1 MSKVGINTGS
11 APNAGDG
18 SSLLAGANAIND
30 NFNELYALLGDGST
44 LVSGVATVTGGDIDV
59 TGIVT
64 ASNFSGSGAGLT
76 SLQSPQLTGAL
87 PAIDGKSLTGIVT
100 SIVAGTNISV
110 SGSGTGSVTVSASG
124 GGASGNTVVIKDD
137 GSTVGAAGTI
147 NFGTGV
153 AVSGL
158 SAGIVTVTA
167 SGGSGGVWSSNAAG
181 INTSAKVGIGTTTA
195 DSFYELEV
203 QGNANITGFLTATT
217 LRGAVIGDV
226 TGNASSA
233 TLAVNAQ
240 GLSGTPSVN
249 VTAVNATGFS
259 TFTNN
264 VQLRSS
270 DGTPGRLD
278 YYCEVSNAH
287 YTRIQAAPHAQ
298 YSGNVTAV
306 LPTISG
312 DLVVG
317 DTATAI
323 NQSVNTTGVITA
335 TSFDGSNVLKS
346 RTTVTG
352 STGSIANNAIGN
364 VDITG
369 FKSYGLIQV
378 GLSTAGWLRIYT
390 DNAARVNDV
399 NRSVGEDPT
408 PGDGVIADIVTTG
421 VSTTKNIT
429 PFTLGGNLDSP
440 VSDKIYI
447 AVTNLSGTTQ
457 AISANLTILKLEV

>member
-100 SIVAGTNISV
+100 TIVAGTNISV
-110 SGSGTGSVTVSASG
+110 SGNGTGSVTVSASG

-233 TLAVNAQ
+233 TQLQTARNIGGVSFNGTAAINLPGVNIAGNQ
-240 GLSGTPSVN
+240 NTSGTAANLSGTPNISVGT
-249 VTAVNATGFS
+249 VA
-259 TFTNN
+259 
-264 VQLRSS
+264 SS
-270 DGTPGRLD
+270 DIT
-278 YYCEVSNAH
+278 S
-287 YTRIQAAPHAQ
+287 
-298 YSGNVTAV
+298 
-306 LPTISG
+306 
-312 DLVVG
+312 
-317 DTATAI
+317 
-323 NQSVNTTGVITA
+323 TGVVTA

-352 STGSIANNAIGN
+352 STGSIANNVIGN

-390 DNAARVNDV
+390 DNTARANDV

-429 PFTLGGNLDSP
+429 PFTLGGNLDNP
-440 VSDKIYI
+440 VSDKIYV
-447 AVTNLSGTTQ
+447 AVTNQSGTTQ
-457 AISANLTILKLEV
+457 AISVNLTILKLEV

>member
-76 SLQSPQLTGAL
+76 SLPSTQLTGSL

-100 SIVAGTNISV
+100 TIVAGTNISV
-110 SGSGTGSVTVSASG
+110 SGNGTGSVTVSASG

-233 TLAVNAQ
+233 TQLQTARNIGGVSFNGTAAISLPGVNIAGNQ
-240 GLSGTPSVN
+240 NTSGTAANLSGTPNITVGT
-249 VTAVNATGFS
+249 VA
-259 TFTNN
+259 
-264 VQLRSS
+264 SS
-270 DGTPGRLD
+270 DIT
-278 YYCEVSNAH
+278 S
-287 YTRIQAAPHAQ
+287 
-298 YSGNVTAV
+298 
-306 LPTISG
+306 
-312 DLVVG
+312 
-317 DTATAI
+317 
-323 NQSVNTTGVITA
+323 TGVVTA

-352 STGSIANNAIGN
+352 STASIANNAIGN

-390 DNAARVNDV
+390 DNTARANDV

-421 VSTTKNIT
+421 LSTTKNIT

-440 VSDKIYI
+440 VSDTIYI

>member
-76 SLQSPQLTGAL
+76 SLQSPQLTGSL

-100 SIVAGTNISV
+100 TIVAGTNISV
-110 SGSGTGSVTVSASG
+110 SGNGTGSVTVSASG

-153 AVSGL
+153 AVSAL

-233 TLAVNAQ
+233 TQLQTARNIGGVSFNGTSAIDLPGVNIAGNQ
-240 GLSGTPSVN
+240 NTSGTAANLSGTPNITVGT
-249 VTAVNATGFS
+249 VA
-259 TFTNN
+259 
-264 VQLRSS
+264 SS
-270 DGTPGRLD
+270 DIT
-278 YYCEVSNAH
+278 S
-287 YTRIQAAPHAQ
+287 
-298 YSGNVTAV
+298 
-306 LPTISG
+306 
-312 DLVVG
+312 
-317 DTATAI
+317 
-323 NQSVNTTGVITA
+323 TGVVTA

-346 RTTVTG
+346 RITVTG
-352 STGSIANNAIGN
+352 STPSIANNGIGN
-364 VDITG
+364 TDISG

-390 DNAARVNDV
+390 DNAARANDV

-421 VSTTKNIT
+421 LSTTKNIT
-429 PFTLGGNLDSP
+429 PFTLGGNLDNP
-440 VSDKIYI
+440 VSDKIYV
-447 AVTNLSGTTQ
+447 AVTNQSGTTQ
-457 AISANLTILKLEV
+457 AISVNLTILKLEV

>member
-18 SSLLAGANAIND
+18 SSLLAGANAINA
-30 NFNELYALLGDGST
+30 NFNELYTLLGDGST

-87 PAIDGKSLTGIVT
+87 PAIDGKALTGIVT
-100 SIVAGTNISV
+100 TIVAGTNISV
-110 SGSGTGSVTVSASG
+110 SGNGTGSVTVSASG

-153 AVSGL
+153 AVSAL

-233 TLAVNAQ
+233 TQLQTARNIGGVSFNGTSAINLPGVNIAGNQ
-240 GLSGTPSVN
+240 NTSGTAANLSGTPNITVGT
-249 VTAVNATGFS
+249 VA
-259 TFTNN
+259 
-264 VQLRSS
+264 SS
-270 DGTPGRLD
+270 DIT
-278 YYCEVSNAH
+278 S
-287 YTRIQAAPHAQ
+287 
-298 YSGNVTAV
+298 
-306 LPTISG
+306 
-312 DLVVG
+312 
-317 DTATAI
+317 
-323 NQSVNTTGVITA
+323 TGVVTA

-352 STGSIANNAIGN
+352 STPSIANNGIGN
-364 VDITG
+364 TDISG

-390 DNAARVNDV
+390 DNAARANDV

-421 VSTTKNIT
+421 LSTTKNIT
-429 PFTLGGNLDSP
+429 PFTLGGNLDNP
-440 VSDKIYI
+440 VSDKIYV
-447 AVTNLSGTTQ
+447 AVTNQSGTTQ
-457 AISANLTILKLEV
+457 AISVNLTILKLEV

>member
-18 SSLLAGANAIND
+18 SSLLAGANAINA
-30 NFNELYALLGDGST
+30 NFNELYTLLGDGST

-100 SIVAGTNISV
+100 TIVAGTNISV
-110 SGSGTGSVTVSASG
+110 SGNGTGSVTVSASG

-153 AVSGL
+153 AVSAL

-233 TLAVNAQ
+233 TQLQTARNIGGVSFNGTSAINLPGVNIAGNQ
-240 GLSGTPSVN
+240 NTSGTAANLSGTPNITVGT
-249 VTAVNATGFS
+249 VA
-259 TFTNN
+259 
-264 VQLRSS
+264 SS
-270 DGTPGRLD
+270 DIT
-278 YYCEVSNAH
+278 S
-287 YTRIQAAPHAQ
+287 
-298 YSGNVTAV
+298 
-306 LPTISG
+306 
-312 DLVVG
+312 
-317 DTATAI
+317 
-323 NQSVNTTGVITA
+323 TGVVTA

-352 STGSIANNAIGN
+352 STPSIANNGIGN
-364 VDITG
+364 TDISG

-390 DNAARVNDV
+390 DNTARANDV

-421 VSTTKNIT
+421 LSTTKNIT
-429 PFTLGGNLDSP
+429 PFTLGGNLDNP
-440 VSDKIYI
+440 VSDKIYV
-447 AVTNLSGTTQ
+447 AVTNQSGTTQ
-457 AISANLTILKLEV
+457 AISVNLTILKLEV

>member
-100 SIVAGTNISV
+100 TIVAGTNISV
-110 SGSGTGSVTVSASG
+110 SGNGTGSVTVSASG

-233 TLAVNAQ
+233 TQLQTARNIGGVSFNGTAAISLPGVNIAGNQ
-240 GLSGTPSVN
+240 NTSGTAANLSGTPNITVGT
-249 VTAVNATGFS
+249 VA
-259 TFTNN
+259 
-264 VQLRSS
+264 SS
-270 DGTPGRLD
+270 DIT
-278 YYCEVSNAH
+278 S
-287 YTRIQAAPHAQ
+287 
-298 YSGNVTAV
+298 
-306 LPTISG
+306 
-312 DLVVG
+312 
-317 DTATAI
+317 
-323 NQSVNTTGVITA
+323 TGVVTA

-352 STGSIANNAIGN
+352 STPSIANNGIGN
-364 VDITG
+364 TDITG

-390 DNAARVNDV
+390 DNAARANDV

-421 VSTTKNIT
+421 LSTTKNIT
-429 PFTLGGNLDSP
+429 PFTLGGNLDNP
-440 VSDKIYI
+440 VSDKIYV
-447 AVTNLSGTTQ
+447 AVTNQSGTTQ
-457 AISANLTILKLEV
+457 AISVNLTILKLEV

>member
-18 SSLLAGANAIND
+18 SSLLAGANAINA
-30 NFNELYALLGDGST
+30 NFNELYSLLGDGST

-100 SIVAGTNISV
+100 TIVAGTNISV
-110 SGSGTGSVTVSASG
+110 SGNGTGSVTVSASG

-226 TGNASSA
+226 TGNVTGNVSGGSINVPDGTLLSVGNDDDLEIYHTGGSNSFIKSNTNDLQIQSDTTKIYDKTGTQIIAGFTKGSSVGITTVGILTAYNDVAVGSAINMYASS
-233 TLAVNAQ
+233 
-240 GLSGTPSVN
+240 GI
-249 VTAVNATGFS
+249 
-259 TFTNN
+259 
-264 VQLRSS
+264 
-270 DGTPGRLD
+270 
-278 YYCEVSNAH
+278 VS
-287 YTRIQAAPHAQ
+287 
-298 YSGNVTAV
+298 
-306 LPTISG
+306 
-312 DLVVG
+312 
-317 DTATAI
+317 
-323 NQSVNTTGVITA
+323 A

-421 VSTTKNIT
+421 LSTTKNIT
-429 PFTLGGNLDSP
+429 PFTLGGNLDNP
-440 VSDKIYI
+440 VSDKIYV
-447 AVTNLSGTTQ
+447 AVTNQSGTTQ
-457 AISANLTILKLEV
+457 AISVNLTILKLEV

>member
-18 SSLLAGANAIND
+18 SSLLAGANAINA
-30 NFNELYALLGDGST
+30 NFNELYSLLGDGST

-76 SLQSPQLTGAL
+76 SLQSPQLTGSL

-100 SIVAGTNISV
+100 TIVAGTNISV
-110 SGSGTGSVTVSASG
+110 SGNGTGSVTVSASG

-153 AVSGL
+153 AVSTL

-233 TLAVNAQ
+233 TQLQTARNIGGVSFNGTSAINLPGVNIAGNQ
-240 GLSGTPSVN
+240 NTSGTAANLSGTPNITVGT
-249 VTAVNATGFS
+249 VA
-259 TFTNN
+259 
-264 VQLRSS
+264 SS
-270 DGTPGRLD
+270 DIT
-278 YYCEVSNAH
+278 S
-287 YTRIQAAPHAQ
+287 
-298 YSGNVTAV
+298 
-306 LPTISG
+306 
-312 DLVVG
+312 
-317 DTATAI
+317 
-323 NQSVNTTGVITA
+323 TGVVTA

-346 RTTVTG
+346 RTIVTG
-352 STGSIANNAIGN
+352 STPSIANNGIGN
-364 VDITG
+364 TDISG

-390 DNAARVNDV
+390 DNAARANDV

-421 VSTTKNIT
+421 LSTTKNIT
-429 PFTLGGNLDSP
+429 PFTLGGNLDNP
-440 VSDKIYI
+440 VSDKIYV
-447 AVTNLSGTTQ
+447 AVTNQSGTTQ
-457 AISANLTILKLEV
+457 AISVNLTILKLEV

>member
-18 SSLLAGANAIND
+18 SSLLAGANAINA
-30 NFNELYALLGDGST
+30 NFNELYTLLGDGST

-76 SLQSPQLTGAL
+76 SLPSTQLTGSL

-100 SIVAGTNISV
+100 TIVAGTNISV
-110 SGSGTGSVTVSASG
+110 SGNGTGSVTVSASG

-233 TLAVNAQ
+233 TQLQTARNIGGVSFNGTSAINLPGVNIAGNQ
-240 GLSGTPSVN
+240 DTSGTAANLSGAPNITVGT
-249 VTAVNATGFS
+249 VA
-259 TFTNN
+259 
-264 VQLRSS
+264 SS
-270 DGTPGRLD
+270 DIT
-278 YYCEVSNAH
+278 S
-287 YTRIQAAPHAQ
+287 
-298 YSGNVTAV
+298 
-306 LPTISG
+306 
-312 DLVVG
+312 
-317 DTATAI
+317 
-323 NQSVNTTGVITA
+323 TGVVTA

-352 STGSIANNAIGN
+352 STPSIANNGIGN
-364 VDITG
+364 TDISG

-390 DNAARVNDV
+390 DNAARANDV

-421 VSTTKNIT
+421 LSTTKNIT
-429 PFTLGGNLDSP
+429 PFTLGGNLDNP
-440 VSDKIYI
+440 VSDKIYV
-447 AVTNLSGTTQ
+447 AVTNQSGTTQ
-457 AISANLTILKLEV
+457 AISVNLTILKLEV

>member
-76 SLQSPQLTGAL
+76 SLQSPQLTGSL

-100 SIVAGTNISV
+100 TIVAGTNISV
-110 SGSGTGSVTVSASG
+110 SGNGTGSVTVSASG

-153 AVSGL
+153 AVSAL

-217 LRGAVIGDV
+217 LRGSVIGDV

-233 TLAVNAQ
+233 TQLQTARNIGGVSFNGTSAINLPGVNIAGNQ
-240 GLSGTPSVN
+240 NTSGTDANLSVTPN
-249 VTAVNATGFS
+249 ITVGTVA
-259 TFTNN
+259 
-264 VQLRSS
+264 SS
-270 DGTPGRLD
+270 DIT
-278 YYCEVSNAH
+278 S
-287 YTRIQAAPHAQ
+287 
-298 YSGNVTAV
+298 
-306 LPTISG
+306 
-312 DLVVG
+312 
-317 DTATAI
+317 
-323 NQSVNTTGVITA
+323 TGVVTA

-346 RTTVTG
+346 RTIVTG
-352 STGSIANNAIGN
+352 STPSIANNGIGN
-364 VDITG
+364 TDISG

-390 DNAARVNDV
+390 DNAARANDV

-429 PFTLGGNLDSP
+429 PFTLGGNLDNP
-440 VSDKIYI
+440 VSDKIYV
-447 AVTNLSGTTQ
+447 AVTNQSGTTQ
-457 AISANLTILKLEV
+457 AISVNLTILKLEV

>member
-18 SSLLAGANAIND
+18 SSLLAGANAINA
-30 NFNELYALLGDGST
+30 NFNELYSLLGDGST

-76 SLQSPQLTGAL
+76 SLQSPQLTGSL

-100 SIVAGTNISV
+100 TIVAGTNISV
-110 SGSGTGSVTVSASG
+110 SGNGTGSVTVSASG

-153 AVSGL
+153 AVSAL

-233 TLAVNAQ
+233 TQLQTARNIGGVSFNGTAAISLPGVNIAGNQ
-240 GLSGTPSVN
+240 NTSGTAANLSGTPNITVGT
-249 VTAVNATGFS
+249 VA
-259 TFTNN
+259 
-264 VQLRSS
+264 SS
-270 DGTPGRLD
+270 DIT
-278 YYCEVSNAH
+278 S
-287 YTRIQAAPHAQ
+287 
-298 YSGNVTAV
+298 
-306 LPTISG
+306 
-312 DLVVG
+312 
-317 DTATAI
+317 
-323 NQSVNTTGVITA
+323 TGVVTA

-352 STGSIANNAIGN
+352 STPSIANNGIGN
-364 VDITG
+364 TDISG

-390 DNAARVNDV
+390 DNAARANDV

-429 PFTLGGNLDSP
+429 PFTLGGNLDNP
-440 VSDKIYI
+440 VSDKIYV
-447 AVTNLSGTTQ
+447 AVTNQSGTTQ
-457 AISANLTILKLEV
+457 AISVNLTILKLEV

>member
-18 SSLLAGANAIND
+18 SSLLAGANAINA
-30 NFNELYALLGDGST
+30 NFNELYTLLGDGST

-76 SLQSPQLTGAL
+76 SLQSPQLTGSL

-100 SIVAGTNISV
+100 TIVAGTNISV
-110 SGSGTGSVTVSASG
+110 SGNGTGSVTVSASG

-153 AVSGL
+153 AVSAL

-233 TLAVNAQ
+233 TQLQTARNIGGVSFNGTSAINLPGVNIAGNQ
-240 GLSGTPSVN
+240 NTSGTAANLSGTPNITVGT
-249 VTAVNATGFS
+249 VA
-259 TFTNN
+259 
-264 VQLRSS
+264 SS
-270 DGTPGRLD
+270 DIT
-278 YYCEVSNAH
+278 S
-287 YTRIQAAPHAQ
+287 
-298 YSGNVTAV
+298 
-306 LPTISG
+306 
-312 DLVVG
+312 
-317 DTATAI
+317 
-323 NQSVNTTGVITA
+323 TGVVTA

-346 RTTVTG
+346 RTIVTG
-352 STGSIANNAIGN
+352 STPSIANNGIGN
-364 VDITG
+364 TDISG

-390 DNAARVNDV
+390 DNAARANDV

-421 VSTTKNIT
+421 LSTTKNIT
-429 PFTLGGNLDSP
+429 PFTLGGNLDNP
-440 VSDKIYI
+440 VSDKIYV
-447 AVTNLSGTTQ
+447 AVTNQSGTTQ
-457 AISANLTILKLEV
+457 AISVNLTILKLEV

>member
-76 SLQSPQLTGAL
+76 SLQSPQLTGSL

-100 SIVAGTNISV
+100 TIVAGTNISV
-110 SGSGTGSVTVSASG
+110 SGNGTGSVTVSASG

-233 TLAVNAQ
+233 TQLQTARNIGGVSFNGTAAISLPGVNIAGNQ
-240 GLSGTPSVN
+240 NTSGTAANLSGTPNITVGT
-249 VTAVNATGFS
+249 VA
-259 TFTNN
+259 
-264 VQLRSS
+264 SS
-270 DGTPGRLD
+270 DIT
-278 YYCEVSNAH
+278 S
-287 YTRIQAAPHAQ
+287 
-298 YSGNVTAV
+298 
-306 LPTISG
+306 
-312 DLVVG
+312 
-317 DTATAI
+317 
-323 NQSVNTTGVITA
+323 TGVVTA

-352 STGSIANNAIGN
+352 STASIANNAIGN

-390 DNAARVNDV
+390 DNAARANDV

-421 VSTTKNIT
+421 LSTTKNIT
-429 PFTLGGNLDSP
+429 PFTLGGNLDNP
-440 VSDKIYI
+440 VSDKIYV
-447 AVTNLSGTTQ
+447 AVTNQSGTTQ
-457 AISANLTILKLEV
+457 AISVNLTILKLEV

>member
-18 SSLLAGANAIND
+18 SSLLAGANAINA
-30 NFNELYALLGDGST
+30 NFNELYSLLGDGST

-76 SLQSPQLTGAL
+76 SLQSPQLTGSL

-100 SIVAGTNISV
+100 TIVAGTNISV
-110 SGSGTGSVTVSASG
+110 SGNGTGSVTVSASG

-153 AVSGL
+153 AVSAL

-233 TLAVNAQ
+233 TQLQTARNIGGVSFNGTAPINLPGVNIAGNQ
-240 GLSGTPSVN
+240 NTSGTAANLSGTPNITVGT
-249 VTAVNATGFS
+249 VA
-259 TFTNN
+259 
-264 VQLRSS
+264 SS
-270 DGTPGRLD
+270 DIT
-278 YYCEVSNAH
+278 S
-287 YTRIQAAPHAQ
+287 
-298 YSGNVTAV
+298 
-306 LPTISG
+306 
-312 DLVVG
+312 
-317 DTATAI
+317 
-323 NQSVNTTGVITA
+323 TGVVTA

-346 RTTVTG
+346 RTIVTG
-352 STGSIANNAIGN
+352 STPSIANNGIGN
-364 VDITG
+364 TDISG

-390 DNAARVNDV
+390 DNAARANDV

-421 VSTTKNIT
+421 LSTTKNIT
-429 PFTLGGNLDSP
+429 PFTLGGNLDNP
-440 VSDKIYI
+440 VSDKIYV
-447 AVTNLSGTTQ
+447 AVTNQSGTTQ
-457 AISANLTILKLEV
+457 AISVNLTILKLEV

>member
-18 SSLLAGANAIND
+18 SSLLAGANAINA
-30 NFNELYALLGDGST
+30 NFNELYTLLGDGST

-76 SLQSPQLTGAL
+76 SLPSTQLTGSL

-100 SIVAGTNISV
+100 TIVAGTNISV
-110 SGSGTGSVTVSASG
+110 SGNGTGSVTVSASG
-124 GGASGNTVVIKDD
+124 GGASGNTVVVKDD

-153 AVSGL
+153 AVSAL

-233 TLAVNAQ
+233 TQLQTARNIGGVSFNGTSAINLPGVNIAGNQ
-240 GLSGTPSVN
+240 NTSGTAAGLSGTPNITVGT
-249 VTAVNATGFS
+249 VA
-259 TFTNN
+259 
-264 VQLRSS
+264 SS
-270 DGTPGRLD
+270 DIT
-278 YYCEVSNAH
+278 S
-287 YTRIQAAPHAQ
+287 
-298 YSGNVTAV
+298 
-306 LPTISG
+306 
-312 DLVVG
+312 
-317 DTATAI
+317 
-323 NQSVNTTGVITA
+323 TGVVTA

-390 DNAARVNDV
+390 DNAARANDV

-421 VSTTKNIT
+421 LSTTKNIT
-429 PFTLGGNLDSP
+429 PFTLGGNLDNP
-440 VSDKIYI
+440 VSDKIYV
-447 AVTNLSGTTQ
+447 AVTNQSGTTQ
-457 AISANLTILKLEV
+457 AISVNLTILKLEV

>member
-76 SLQSPQLTGAL
+76 SLQSPQLTGSL

-100 SIVAGTNISV
+100 TIVAGTNISV
-110 SGSGTGSVTVSASG
+110 SGNGTGSVTVSASG

-233 TLAVNAQ
+233 TQLQTARNIGGVSFNGTSAINLPGVNIAGNQ
-240 GLSGTPSVN
+240 NTSGTAANLSGTPNITVGT
-249 VTAVNATGFS
+249 VA
-259 TFTNN
+259 
-264 VQLRSS
+264 SS
-270 DGTPGRLD
+270 DIT
-278 YYCEVSNAH
+278 S
-287 YTRIQAAPHAQ
+287 
-298 YSGNVTAV
+298 
-306 LPTISG
+306 
-312 DLVVG
+312 
-317 DTATAI
+317 
-323 NQSVNTTGVITA
+323 TGVVTA

-352 STGSIANNAIGN
+352 STPSIANNGIGN
-364 VDITG
+364 TDISG

-390 DNAARVNDV
+390 DNAARANDV

-421 VSTTKNIT
+421 LSTTKNIT
-429 PFTLGGNLDSP
+429 PFTLGGNLDNP
-440 VSDKIYI
+440 VSDKIYV
-447 AVTNLSGTTQ
+447 AVTNQSGTTQ
-457 AISANLTILKLEV
+457 AISVNLTILKLEV

>member
-87 PAIDGKSLTGIVT
+87 PAIDGKALSGIVT
-100 SIVAGTNISV
+100 TLVAGTNISV
-110 SGSGTGSVTVSASG
+110 SGNGTGSVTISASG
-124 GGASGNTVVIKDD
+124 GGASGNTIVIKDD

-167 SGGSGGVWSSNAAG
+167 SGGGSGGVWSSNG
-181 INTSAKVGIGTTTA
+181 VGVNTTSKVGIATTTA
-195 DSFYELEV
+195 NAGYALFV
-203 QGNANITGFLTATT
+203 QGDAKVSGLVTATSFV
-217 LRGAVIGDV
+217 GAL

-233 TLAVNAQ
+233 TQLQTARNIGGVSFNGTAAINLPGVNIAGNQ
-240 GLSGTPSVN
+240 NTSGTAANLSGTPNISVGT
-249 VTAVNATGFS
+249 VA
-259 TFTNN
+259 
-264 VQLRSS
+264 SS
-270 DGTPGRLD
+270 DIT
-278 YYCEVSNAH
+278 S
-287 YTRIQAAPHAQ
+287 
-298 YSGNVTAV
+298 
-306 LPTISG
+306 
-312 DLVVG
+312 
-317 DTATAI
+317 
-323 NQSVNTTGVITA
+323 TGVVTA

-352 STGSIANNAIGN
+352 STASIANNAIGN

-390 DNAARVNDV
+390 DNTARANDV

-447 AVTNLSGTTQ
+447 AVTNLSGNTQ

>member
-76 SLQSPQLTGAL
+76 SLPSTQLTGSL

-100 SIVAGTNISV
+100 TIVAGTNISV
-110 SGSGTGSVTVSASG
+110 SGNGTGSVTVSASG

-233 TLAVNAQ
+233 TQLQTARNIGGVSFNGTAAISLPGVNIAGNQ
-240 GLSGTPSVN
+240 NTSGTAANLSGTPNITVGT
-249 VTAVNATGFS
+249 VA
-259 TFTNN
+259 
-264 VQLRSS
+264 SS
-270 DGTPGRLD
+270 DIT
-278 YYCEVSNAH
+278 S
-287 YTRIQAAPHAQ
+287 
-298 YSGNVTAV
+298 
-306 LPTISG
+306 
-312 DLVVG
+312 
-317 DTATAI
+317 
-323 NQSVNTTGVITA
+323 TGVVTA

-352 STGSIANNAIGN
+352 STGSITNNAIGN

-390 DNAARVNDV
+390 DNTARANDV

-429 PFTLGGNLDSP
+429 PFTLGGNLDNP
-440 VSDKIYI
+440 VSDKIYV
-447 AVTNLSGTTQ
+447 AVTNQSGTTQ
-457 AISANLTILKLEV
+457 AISVNLTILKLEV

>member
-76 SLQSPQLTGAL
+76 SLQSLQLTGAL

-100 SIVAGTNISV
+100 TIVAGTNISV
-110 SGSGTGSVTVSASG
+110 SGNGTGSVTVSASG

-153 AVSGL
+153 AVSAL

-233 TLAVNAQ
+233 TQLQTARNIGGVSFNGTAAISLPGVNIAGNQ
-240 GLSGTPSVN
+240 NTSGTAANLSGTPNITVGT
-249 VTAVNATGFS
+249 VA
-259 TFTNN
+259 
-264 VQLRSS
+264 SS
-270 DGTPGRLD
+270 DIT
-278 YYCEVSNAH
+278 S
-287 YTRIQAAPHAQ
+287 
-298 YSGNVTAV
+298 
-306 LPTISG
+306 
-312 DLVVG
+312 
-317 DTATAI
+317 
-323 NQSVNTTGVITA
+323 TGVVTA

-352 STGSIANNAIGN
+352 STPSIANNGIGN
-364 VDITG
+364 TDISG

-390 DNAARVNDV
+390 DNAARANDV

-429 PFTLGGNLDSP
+429 PFTLGGNLDNP
-440 VSDKIYI
+440 VSDKIYV
-447 AVTNLSGTTQ
+447 AVTNQSGTTQ
-457 AISANLTILKLEV
+457 AISVNLTILKLEV

>member
-18 SSLLAGANAIND
+18 SSLLAGANAINA
-30 NFNELYALLGDGST
+30 NFNELYSLLGDGST

-76 SLQSPQLTGAL
+76 SLQSPQLTGSL

-100 SIVAGTNISV
+100 TIVAGTNISV
-110 SGSGTGSVTVSASG
+110 SGNGTGSVTVSASG
-124 GGASGNTVVIKDD
+124 GGASGNTVIVKDD

-153 AVSGL
+153 AVSAL

-233 TLAVNAQ
+233 TQLQTARNIGGVSFNGTSAINLPGVNIAGNQ
-240 GLSGTPSVN
+240 NTSGTAANLSGTPNITVGT
-249 VTAVNATGFS
+249 VA
-259 TFTNN
+259 
-264 VQLRSS
+264 SS
-270 DGTPGRLD
+270 DIT
-278 YYCEVSNAH
+278 S
-287 YTRIQAAPHAQ
+287 
-298 YSGNVTAV
+298 
-306 LPTISG
+306 
-312 DLVVG
+312 
-317 DTATAI
+317 
-323 NQSVNTTGVITA
+323 TGVVTA

-346 RTTVTG
+346 RTIVTG
-352 STGSIANNAIGN
+352 STPSIANNGIGN
-364 VDITG
+364 TDISG

-390 DNAARVNDV
+390 DSTARANDV

-421 VSTTKNIT
+421 LSTTKNIT
-429 PFTLGGNLDSP
+429 PFTLGGNLDNP
-440 VSDKIYI
+440 VSDKIYV
-447 AVTNLSGTTQ
+447 AVTNQSGTTQ
-457 AISANLTILKLEV
+457 AISVNLTILKLEV

>member
-18 SSLLAGANAIND
+18 SSLLAGANAINA
-30 NFNELYALLGDGST
+30 NFNELYTLLGDGST

-76 SLQSPQLTGAL
+76 SLQSPQLTGSL

-100 SIVAGTNISV
+100 TIVAGTNISV
-110 SGSGTGSVTVSASG
+110 SGNGTGSVTVSASG

-153 AVSGL
+153 AVSAL

-233 TLAVNAQ
+233 TQLQTARNIGGVSFNGTSAINLPGVNIAGNQ
-240 GLSGTPSVN
+240 NTSGTAANLSGTPNITVGT
-249 VTAVNATGFS
+249 VA
-259 TFTNN
+259 
-264 VQLRSS
+264 SS
-270 DGTPGRLD
+270 DIT
-278 YYCEVSNAH
+278 S
-287 YTRIQAAPHAQ
+287 
-298 YSGNVTAV
+298 
-306 LPTISG
+306 
-312 DLVVG
+312 
-317 DTATAI
+317 
-323 NQSVNTTGVITA
+323 TGVVTA

-352 STGSIANNAIGN
+352 STPSIANNGIGN
-364 VDITG
+364 TDISG

-390 DNAARVNDV
+390 DNAARANDV

-421 VSTTKNIT
+421 LSTTKNIT
-429 PFTLGGNLDSP
+429 PFTLGGNLDNP
-440 VSDKIYI
+440 VSDKIYV
-447 AVTNLSGTTQ
+447 AVTNQSGTTQ
-457 AISANLTILKLEV
+457 AISVNLTILKLEV

>member
-87 PAIDGKSLTGIVT
+87 PAIDGKALTGIVT
-100 SIVAGTNISV
+100 TIVAGTNISV
-110 SGSGTGSVTVSASG
+110 SGNGTGSVTVSASG

-153 AVSGL
+153 AVSAL

-233 TLAVNAQ
+233 TQLQTARNIGGVSFNGTSAINLPGVNIAGNQ
-240 GLSGTPSVN
+240 NTSGTAANLSGTPNITVGT
-249 VTAVNATGFS
+249 VA
-259 TFTNN
+259 
-264 VQLRSS
+264 SS
-270 DGTPGRLD
+270 DIT
-278 YYCEVSNAH
+278 S
-287 YTRIQAAPHAQ
+287 
-298 YSGNVTAV
+298 
-306 LPTISG
+306 
-312 DLVVG
+312 
-317 DTATAI
+317 
-323 NQSVNTTGVITA
+323 TGVVTA

-346 RTTVTG
+346 RTIVTG

-390 DNAARVNDV
+390 DNAARANDV

-440 VSDKIYI
+440 VSDTIYI

>member
-18 SSLLAGANAIND
+18 SSLLAGANAINA
-30 NFNELYALLGDGST
+30 NFNELYSLLGDGST

-76 SLQSPQLTGAL
+76 SLQSPQLTGSL
-87 PAIDGKSLTGIVT
+87 PAIDGKSLSGIVT
-100 SIVAGTNISV
+100 TIVAGTNISV
-110 SGSGTGSVTVSASG
+110 SGNGTGSVTVSASG

-153 AVSGL
+153 AVSAL

-233 TLAVNAQ
+233 TQLQTARNIGGVSFNGTSAINLPGVNIAGNQ
-240 GLSGTPSVN
+240 NTSGTAANLSGTPNITVGT
-249 VTAVNATGFS
+249 VA
-259 TFTNN
+259 
-264 VQLRSS
+264 SS
-270 DGTPGRLD
+270 DIT
-278 YYCEVSNAH
+278 S
-287 YTRIQAAPHAQ
+287 
-298 YSGNVTAV
+298 
-306 LPTISG
+306 
-312 DLVVG
+312 
-317 DTATAI
+317 
-323 NQSVNTTGVITA
+323 TGVVTA

-352 STGSIANNAIGN
+352 STASIANNAIGN

-390 DNAARVNDV
+390 DNTARANDV

-421 VSTTKNIT
+421 LSTTKNIT
-429 PFTLGGNLDSP
+429 PFTLGGNLDNP
-440 VSDKIYI
+440 VSDKIYV
-447 AVTNLSGTTQ
+447 AVTNQSGTTQ
-457 AISANLTILKLEV
+457 AISVNLTILKLEV

>member
-18 SSLLAGANAIND
+18 SSLLAGANAINA
-30 NFNELYALLGDGST
+30 NFNELYTLLGDGST

-100 SIVAGTNISV
+100 TIVAGTNISV
-110 SGSGTGSVTVSASG
+110 SGNGTGSVTVSASG

-233 TLAVNAQ
+233 TQLQTARNIGGVSFNGTSAINLPGVNIAGNQ
-240 GLSGTPSVN
+240 DTSGTAANLSGAPNITVGT
-249 VTAVNATGFS
+249 VA
-259 TFTNN
+259 
-264 VQLRSS
+264 SS
-270 DGTPGRLD
+270 DIT
-278 YYCEVSNAH
+278 S
-287 YTRIQAAPHAQ
+287 
-298 YSGNVTAV
+298 
-306 LPTISG
+306 
-312 DLVVG
+312 
-317 DTATAI
+317 
-323 NQSVNTTGVITA
+323 TGVVTA

-352 STGSIANNAIGN
+352 STPSIANNGIGN
-364 VDITG
+364 TDISG

-390 DNAARVNDV
+390 DNAARANDV

-421 VSTTKNIT
+421 LSTTKNIT
-429 PFTLGGNLDSP
+429 PFTLGGNLDNP
-440 VSDKIYI
+440 VSDKIYV
-447 AVTNLSGTTQ
+447 AVTNQSGTTQ
-457 AISANLTILKLEV
+457 AISVNLTILKLEV

>member
-76 SLQSPQLTGAL
+76 SLPSTQLTGSL

-100 SIVAGTNISV
+100 TIVAGTNISV
-110 SGSGTGSVTVSASG
+110 SGNGTGSVTVSASG

-153 AVSGL
+153 AVSAL

-233 TLAVNAQ
+233 TQLQTARNIGGVSFNGTAAISLPGVNIAGNQ
-240 GLSGTPSVN
+240 NTSGTAANLSGTPNITVGT
-249 VTAVNATGFS
+249 VA
-259 TFTNN
+259 
-264 VQLRSS
+264 SS
-270 DGTPGRLD
+270 DIT
-278 YYCEVSNAH
+278 S
-287 YTRIQAAPHAQ
+287 
-298 YSGNVTAV
+298 
-306 LPTISG
+306 
-312 DLVVG
+312 
-317 DTATAI
+317 
-323 NQSVNTTGVITA
+323 TGVVTA

-352 STGSIANNAIGN
+352 STPSIANNGIGN
-364 VDITG
+364 TDISG

-390 DNAARVNDV
+390 DNAARANDV

-421 VSTTKNIT
+421 LSTTKNIT
-429 PFTLGGNLDSP
+429 PFTLGGNLDNP
-440 VSDKIYI
+440 VSDKIYV
-447 AVTNLSGTTQ
+447 AVTNQSGTTQ
-457 AISANLTILKLEV
+457 AISVNLTILKLEV

>member
-100 SIVAGTNISV
+100 TIVAGTNISV
-110 SGSGTGSVTVSASG
+110 SGNGTGSVTVSASG

-233 TLAVNAQ
+233 TQLQTARNIGGVSFNGTAAISLPGVNIAGNQ
-240 GLSGTPSVN
+240 NTSGTAANLSGTPNITVGT
-249 VTAVNATGFS
+249 VA
-259 TFTNN
+259 
-264 VQLRSS
+264 SS
-270 DGTPGRLD
+270 DIT
-278 YYCEVSNAH
+278 S
-287 YTRIQAAPHAQ
+287 
-298 YSGNVTAV
+298 
-306 LPTISG
+306 
-312 DLVVG
+312 
-317 DTATAI
+317 
-323 NQSVNTTGVITA
+323 TGVVTA

-352 STGSIANNAIGN
+352 STGSITNNAIGN

-390 DNAARVNDV
+390 DNAARANDV

-421 VSTTKNIT
+421 LSTTKNIT

-440 VSDKIYI
+440 VSDTIYI

>member
-18 SSLLAGANAIND
+18 SSLLAGANAINA
-30 NFNELYALLGDGST
+30 NFNELYSLLGDGST

-76 SLQSPQLTGAL
+76 SLPSTQLTGSL

-100 SIVAGTNISV
+100 TIVAGTNISV
-110 SGSGTGSVTVSASG
+110 SGNGTGSVTVSASG

-153 AVSGL
+153 AVSAL

-233 TLAVNAQ
+233 TQLQTARNIGGVSFNGTSAINLPGVNIAGNQ
-240 GLSGTPSVN
+240 NTSGTAAGLSGTPNITVGT
-249 VTAVNATGFS
+249 VA
-259 TFTNN
+259 
-264 VQLRSS
+264 SS
-270 DGTPGRLD
+270 DIT
-278 YYCEVSNAH
+278 S
-287 YTRIQAAPHAQ
+287 
-298 YSGNVTAV
+298 
-306 LPTISG
+306 
-312 DLVVG
+312 
-317 DTATAI
+317 
-323 NQSVNTTGVITA
+323 TGVVTA

-346 RTTVTG
+346 RTIVTG
-352 STGSIANNAIGN
+352 STPSIANNGIGN
-364 VDITG
+364 TDISG

-390 DNAARVNDV
+390 DNAARANDV

-421 VSTTKNIT
+421 LSTTKNIT
-429 PFTLGGNLDSP
+429 PFTLGGNLDNP
-440 VSDKIYI
+440 VSDKIYV
-447 AVTNLSGTTQ
+447 AVTNQSGTTQ
-457 AISANLTILKLEV
+457 AISVNLTILKLEV

>member
-100 SIVAGTNISV
+100 TIVAGTNISV
-110 SGSGTGSVTVSASG
+110 SGNGTGSVTVSASG

-153 AVSGL
+153 AVSAL

-233 TLAVNAQ
+233 TQLQTARNIGGVSFNGTSAINLPGVNIAGNQ
-240 GLSGTPSVN
+240 NTSGTAANLSGAPNITVGT
-249 VTAVNATGFS
+249 VA
-259 TFTNN
+259 
-264 VQLRSS
+264 SS
-270 DGTPGRLD
+270 DIT
-278 YYCEVSNAH
+278 S
-287 YTRIQAAPHAQ
+287 
-298 YSGNVTAV
+298 
-306 LPTISG
+306 
-312 DLVVG
+312 
-317 DTATAI
+317 
-323 NQSVNTTGVITA
+323 TGVVTA

-346 RTTVTG
+346 RTIVTG

-390 DNAARVNDV
+390 DNTARANDV

-429 PFTLGGNLDSP
+429 PFTLGGNLDNP
-440 VSDKIYI
+440 VSDKIYV
-447 AVTNLSGTTQ
+447 AVTNQSGTNQ
-457 AISANLTILKLEV
+457 AISVNLTILKLEV

>member
-100 SIVAGTNISV
+100 TIVAGTNISV
-110 SGSGTGSVTVSASG
+110 SGNGTGSVTVSASG

-233 TLAVNAQ
+233 TQLQTARNIGGVSFNGTAAISLPGVNIAGNQ
-240 GLSGTPSVN
+240 NTSGTAANLSGTPNITVGT
-249 VTAVNATGFS
+249 VA
-259 TFTNN
+259 
-264 VQLRSS
+264 SS
-270 DGTPGRLD
+270 DIT
-278 YYCEVSNAH
+278 S
-287 YTRIQAAPHAQ
+287 
-298 YSGNVTAV
+298 
-306 LPTISG
+306 
-312 DLVVG
+312 
-317 DTATAI
+317 
-323 NQSVNTTGVITA
+323 TGVVTA

-352 STGSIANNAIGN
+352 STGSITNNAIGN

-390 DNAARVNDV
+390 DNAARANDV

-421 VSTTKNIT
+421 LSTTRNIT

-440 VSDKIYI
+440 VSDTIYI

>member
-76 SLQSPQLTGAL
+76 SLPSTQLTGSL

-100 SIVAGTNISV
+100 TIVAGTNISV
-110 SGSGTGSVTVSASG
+110 SGNGTGSVTVSASG

-233 TLAVNAQ
+233 TQLQTARNIGGVSFNGTSAINLPGVNIAGNQ
-240 GLSGTPSVN
+240 NTSGTAANLSGTPNITVGT
-249 VTAVNATGFS
+249 VA
-259 TFTNN
+259 
-264 VQLRSS
+264 SS
-270 DGTPGRLD
+270 DIT
-278 YYCEVSNAH
+278 S
-287 YTRIQAAPHAQ
+287 
-298 YSGNVTAV
+298 
-306 LPTISG
+306 
-312 DLVVG
+312 
-317 DTATAI
+317 
-323 NQSVNTTGVITA
+323 TGVVTA

-352 STGSIANNAIGN
+352 STPSIANNGIGN
-364 VDITG
+364 TDISG

-390 DNAARVNDV
+390 DNAARANDV

-421 VSTTKNIT
+421 LSTTKNIT
-429 PFTLGGNLDSP
+429 PFTLGGNLDNP
-440 VSDKIYI
+440 VSDKIYV
-447 AVTNLSGTTQ
+447 AVTNQSGTTQ
-457 AISANLTILKLEV
+457 AISVNLTILKLEV

>member
-18 SSLLAGANAIND
+18 SSLLAGANAINA
-30 NFNELYALLGDGST
+30 NFNELYSLLGDGST

-76 SLQSPQLTGAL
+76 SLPSTQLTGSL

-100 SIVAGTNISV
+100 TIVAGTNISV
-110 SGSGTGSVTVSASG
+110 SGNGTGSVTVSASG
-124 GGASGNTVVIKDD
+124 GGASGNTVVVKDD

-153 AVSGL
+153 AVSAL

-233 TLAVNAQ
+233 TQLQTARNIGGVSFNGTSAINLPGVNIAGNQ
-240 GLSGTPSVN
+240 NTSGTAANLSGTPNITVGT
-249 VTAVNATGFS
+249 VA
-259 TFTNN
+259 
-264 VQLRSS
+264 SS
-270 DGTPGRLD
+270 DIT
-278 YYCEVSNAH
+278 S
-287 YTRIQAAPHAQ
+287 
-298 YSGNVTAV
+298 
-306 LPTISG
+306 
-312 DLVVG
+312 
-317 DTATAI
+317 
-323 NQSVNTTGVITA
+323 TGVVTA

-352 STGSIANNAIGN
+352 STPSIANNGIGN
-364 VDITG
+364 TDISG

-390 DNAARVNDV
+390 DNTARANDV

-421 VSTTKNIT
+421 LSTTKNIT
-429 PFTLGGNLDSP
+429 PFTLGGNLDNP
-440 VSDKIYI
+440 VSDKIYV
-447 AVTNLSGTTQ
+447 AVTNQSGTTQ
-457 AISANLTILKLEV
+457 AISVNLTILKLEV

>member
-100 SIVAGTNISV
+100 TIVAGTNISV
-110 SGSGTGSVTVSASG
+110 SGNGTGSVTVSASG

-233 TLAVNAQ
+233 TQLQTARNIGGVSFNGTAAISLPGVNIAGNQ
-240 GLSGTPSVN
+240 NTSGTAANLSGTPNITVGT
-249 VTAVNATGFS
+249 VA
-259 TFTNN
+259 
-264 VQLRSS
+264 SS
-270 DGTPGRLD
+270 DIT
-278 YYCEVSNAH
+278 S
-287 YTRIQAAPHAQ
+287 
-298 YSGNVTAV
+298 
-306 LPTISG
+306 
-312 DLVVG
+312 
-317 DTATAI
+317 
-323 NQSVNTTGVITA
+323 TGVVTA

-352 STGSIANNAIGN
+352 STPSIANNGIGN
-364 VDITG
+364 TDISG

-390 DNAARVNDV
+390 DNAARANDV

-421 VSTTKNIT
+421 LSTTKNIT
-429 PFTLGGNLDSP
+429 PFTLGGNLDNP
-440 VSDKIYI
+440 VSDKIYV
-447 AVTNLSGTTQ
+447 AVTNQSGTTQ
-457 AISANLTILKLEV
+457 AISVNLTILKLEV

>member
-18 SSLLAGANAIND
+18 SSLLAGANAINA
-30 NFNELYALLGDGST
+30 NFNELYTLLGDGST

-76 SLQSPQLTGAL
+76 ALPSTQLTGSL

-100 SIVAGTNISV
+100 TIVAGTNISV
-110 SGSGTGSVTVSASG
+110 SGNGTGSVTVSASG
-124 GGASGNTVVIKDD
+124 GGASGNTVVVKDD

-153 AVSGL
+153 AVSAL

-233 TLAVNAQ
+233 TQLQTARNIGGVSFNGTSAINLPGVNIAGNQ
-240 GLSGTPSVN
+240 NTSGTAANLSGTPNITVGT
-249 VTAVNATGFS
+249 VA
-259 TFTNN
+259 
-264 VQLRSS
+264 SS
-270 DGTPGRLD
+270 DIT
-278 YYCEVSNAH
+278 S
-287 YTRIQAAPHAQ
+287 
-298 YSGNVTAV
+298 
-306 LPTISG
+306 
-312 DLVVG
+312 
-317 DTATAI
+317 
-323 NQSVNTTGVITA
+323 TGVVTA

-352 STGSIANNAIGN
+352 STPSIANNGIGN
-364 VDITG
+364 TDISG

-390 DNAARVNDV
+390 DNTARANDV

-421 VSTTKNIT
+421 LSTTKNIT
-429 PFTLGGNLDSP
+429 PFTLGGNLDNP
-440 VSDKIYI
+440 VSDKIYV
-447 AVTNLSGTTQ
+447 AVTNQSGTTQ
-457 AISANLTILKLEV
+457 AISVNLTILKLEV

>member
-226 TGNASSA
+226 TGNSSSA
-233 TLAVNAQ
+233 TQLQTARNIGGVSFNGTADINLPGVNIAGNQ
-240 GLSGTPSVN
+240 NTSGTAANLSGTPNITVGT
-249 VTAVNATGFS
+249 VA
-259 TFTNN
+259 
-264 VQLRSS
+264 SS
-270 DGTPGRLD
+270 DIT
-278 YYCEVSNAH
+278 S
-287 YTRIQAAPHAQ
+287 
-298 YSGNVTAV
+298 
-306 LPTISG
+306 
-312 DLVVG
+312 
-317 DTATAI
+317 
-323 NQSVNTTGVITA
+323 TGVVTA

-352 STGSIANNAIGN
+352 STASIANNAIGN

-390 DNAARVNDV
+390 DNTARANDV

-421 VSTTKNIT
+421 LSTTKNIT

>member
-76 SLQSPQLTGAL
+76 SLQSPQLTGSL
-87 PAIDGKSLTGIVT
+87 PAIDGKSLTGIGT
-100 SIVAGTNISV
+100 TIVAGTNISV
-110 SGSGTGSVTVSASG
+110 SGNGTGSVTVSASG

-233 TLAVNAQ
+233 TQLQTARNIGGVSFNGTSAINLPGVNIAGNQ
-240 GLSGTPSVN
+240 NTSGTAANLSGTPNITVGT
-249 VTAVNATGFS
+249 VA
-259 TFTNN
+259 
-264 VQLRSS
+264 SS
-270 DGTPGRLD
+270 DIT
-278 YYCEVSNAH
+278 S
-287 YTRIQAAPHAQ
+287 
-298 YSGNVTAV
+298 
-306 LPTISG
+306 
-312 DLVVG
+312 
-317 DTATAI
+317 
-323 NQSVNTTGVITA
+323 TGVVTA

-352 STGSIANNAIGN
+352 STPSIANNGIGN
-364 VDITG
+364 TDISG

-390 DNAARVNDV
+390 DNAARANDV

-421 VSTTKNIT
+421 LSTTKNIT
-429 PFTLGGNLDSP
+429 PFTLGGNLDNP
-440 VSDKIYI
+440 VSDKIYV
-447 AVTNLSGTTQ
+447 AVTNQSGTTQ
-457 AISANLTILKLEV
+457 AISVNLTILKLEV

>member
-18 SSLLAGANAIND
+18 SSLLAGANAINA
-30 NFNELYALLGDGST
+30 NFNELYSLLGDGST

-76 SLQSPQLTGAL
+76 SLQSTQLTGSL

-100 SIVAGTNISV
+100 TIVAGTNISV
-110 SGSGTGSVTVSASG
+110 SGNGTGSVTVSASG

-153 AVSGL
+153 AVSAL

-233 TLAVNAQ
+233 TQLQTARNIGGVSFNGTSAINLPGVNIAGNQ
-240 GLSGTPSVN
+240 NTSGTAANLSGTPNITVGT
-249 VTAVNATGFS
+249 VA
-259 TFTNN
+259 
-264 VQLRSS
+264 SS
-270 DGTPGRLD
+270 DIT
-278 YYCEVSNAH
+278 S
-287 YTRIQAAPHAQ
+287 
-298 YSGNVTAV
+298 
-306 LPTISG
+306 
-312 DLVVG
+312 
-317 DTATAI
+317 
-323 NQSVNTTGVITA
+323 TGVVTA

-346 RTTVTG
+346 RTIVTG
-352 STGSIANNAIGN
+352 STPSIANNGIGN
-364 VDITG
+364 TDISG

-390 DNAARVNDV
+390 DNAARANDV

-421 VSTTKNIT
+421 LSTTKNIT
-429 PFTLGGNLDSP
+429 PFTLGGNLDNP
-440 VSDKIYI
+440 VSDKIYV
-447 AVTNLSGTTQ
+447 AVTNQSGTTQ
-457 AISANLTILKLEV
+457 AISVNLTILKLEV

>member
-100 SIVAGTNISV
+100 TIVAGTNISV
-110 SGSGTGSVTVSASG
+110 SGNGTGSVTVSASG

-153 AVSGL
+153 AVSAL

-233 TLAVNAQ
+233 TQLQTARNIGGVSFNGTSAINLPGVNIAGNQ
-240 GLSGTPSVN
+240 DTSGTAANLSGAPNITVGT
-249 VTAVNATGFS
+249 VA
-259 TFTNN
+259 
-264 VQLRSS
+264 SS
-270 DGTPGRLD
+270 DIT
-278 YYCEVSNAH
+278 S
-287 YTRIQAAPHAQ
+287 
-298 YSGNVTAV
+298 
-306 LPTISG
+306 
-312 DLVVG
+312 
-317 DTATAI
+317 
-323 NQSVNTTGVITA
+323 TGVVTA

-352 STGSIANNAIGN
+352 STPSIANNGIGN
-364 VDITG
+364 TDISG

-390 DNAARVNDV
+390 DNAARANDV

-421 VSTTKNIT
+421 LSTTKNIT
-429 PFTLGGNLDSP
+429 PFTLGGNLDNP
-440 VSDKIYI
+440 VSDKIYV
-447 AVTNLSGTTQ
+447 AVTNQSGTTQ
-457 AISANLTILKLEV
+457 AISVNLTILKLEV

>member
-18 SSLLAGANAIND
+18 SSLLAGANAINA
-30 NFNELYALLGDGST
+30 NFNELYTLLGDGST

-76 SLQSPQLTGAL
+76 SLPSTQLTGSL

-100 SIVAGTNISV
+100 TIVAGTNISV
-110 SGSGTGSVTVSASG
+110 SGNGTGSVTVSASG
-124 GGASGNTVVIKDD
+124 GGASGNTVVVKDD

-153 AVSGL
+153 AVSAL

-233 TLAVNAQ
+233 TQLQTARNIGGVSFNGTSAINLPGVNIAGNQ
-240 GLSGTPSVN
+240 NTSGTAANLSGTPNITVGT
-249 VTAVNATGFS
+249 VA
-259 TFTNN
+259 
-264 VQLRSS
+264 SS
-270 DGTPGRLD
+270 DIT
-278 YYCEVSNAH
+278 S
-287 YTRIQAAPHAQ
+287 
-298 YSGNVTAV
+298 
-306 LPTISG
+306 
-312 DLVVG
+312 
-317 DTATAI
+317 
-323 NQSVNTTGVITA
+323 TGVVTA

-352 STGSIANNAIGN
+352 STPSIANNGIGN
-364 VDITG
+364 TDISG

-390 DNAARVNDV
+390 DSTARANDV

-421 VSTTKNIT
+421 LSTTKNIT
-429 PFTLGGNLDSP
+429 PFTLGGNLDNP
-440 VSDKIYI
+440 VSDKIYV
-447 AVTNLSGTTQ
+447 AVTNQSGTTQ
-457 AISANLTILKLEV
+457 AISVNLTILKLEV

>member
-18 SSLLAGANAIND
+18 SSLLAGANAINA
-30 NFNELYALLGDGST
+30 NFNELYSLLGDGST

-76 SLQSPQLTGAL
+76 SLQSPQLTGSL

-100 SIVAGTNISV
+100 TIVAGTNISV
-110 SGSGTGSVTVSASG
+110 SGNGTGSVTVSASG

-153 AVSGL
+153 AVSTL

-233 TLAVNAQ
+233 TQLQTARNIGGVSFNGTSAINLPGVNIAGNQ
-240 GLSGTPSVN
+240 NTSGTAANLSGTPNITVGT
-249 VTAVNATGFS
+249 VA
-259 TFTNN
+259 
-264 VQLRSS
+264 SS
-270 DGTPGRLD
+270 DIT
-278 YYCEVSNAH
+278 S
-287 YTRIQAAPHAQ
+287 
-298 YSGNVTAV
+298 
-306 LPTISG
+306 
-312 DLVVG
+312 
-317 DTATAI
+317 
-323 NQSVNTTGVITA
+323 TGVVTA

-346 RTTVTG
+346 RTIVTG
-352 STGSIANNAIGN
+352 STPSIANNGIGN
-364 VDITG
+364 TDISG

-390 DNAARVNDV
+390 DNTARANDV

-421 VSTTKNIT
+421 LSTTKNIT
-429 PFTLGGNLDSP
+429 PFTLGGNLDNP
-440 VSDKIYI
+440 VSDKIYV
-447 AVTNLSGTTQ
+447 AVTNQSGTTQ
-457 AISANLTILKLEV
+457 AISVNLTILKLEV

>member
-18 SSLLAGANAIND
+18 SSLLAGANAINA
-30 NFNELYALLGDGST
+30 NFNELYTLLGDGST

-76 SLQSPQLTGAL
+76 SLPSTQLTGSL

-100 SIVAGTNISV
+100 TIVAGTNISV
-110 SGSGTGSVTVSASG
+110 SGNGTGSVTVSASG
-124 GGASGNTVVIKDD
+124 GGASGNTVVVKDD

-153 AVSGL
+153 AVSAL

-233 TLAVNAQ
+233 TQLQTARNIGGVSFNGTSAINLPGVNIAGNQ
-240 GLSGTPSVN
+240 NTSGTAANLSGTPNITVGT
-249 VTAVNATGFS
+249 VA
-259 TFTNN
+259 
-264 VQLRSS
+264 SS
-270 DGTPGRLD
+270 DIT
-278 YYCEVSNAH
+278 S
-287 YTRIQAAPHAQ
+287 
-298 YSGNVTAV
+298 
-306 LPTISG
+306 
-312 DLVVG
+312 
-317 DTATAI
+317 
-323 NQSVNTTGVITA
+323 TGVVTA

-346 RTTVTG
+346 RTIVTG
-352 STGSIANNAIGN
+352 STPSIANNGIGN
-364 VDITG
+364 TDISG

-390 DNAARVNDV
+390 DNAARANDV

-421 VSTTKNIT
+421 LSTTKNIT
-429 PFTLGGNLDSP
+429 PFTLGGNLDNP
-440 VSDKIYI
+440 VSDKIYV
-447 AVTNLSGTTQ
+447 AVTNQSGTTQ
-457 AISANLTILKLEV
+457 AISVNLTILKLEV